1 MSLINWNDTYS
12 VRIKV
17 LDNQH
22 KKLVDTINLLYDAMK
37 QGKSNEVLSKIIF
50 DLIAYTKTHFQSEE
64 DLFEKYSYPNKLQH
78 KKEHDDFVN
87 SVGKFYE
94 DFQNKR
100 AGLSL
105 EIMNF
110 LTNWLT
116 KHIKGSD
123 KAYSKFMNEQ
133 GIY

>member
-12 VRIKV
+12 VRVKV
-17 LDNQH
+17 LDSQH

-37 QGKSNEVLSKIIF
+37 QGKSNEVLAKIIY
-50 DLIAYTKTHFQSEE
+50 DLIGYTKTHFKSEE
-64 DLFEKYSYPNKLQH
+64 DLFEKYNYPNKLSH

-94 DFQNKR
+94 DFQNNR

-123 KAYSKFMNEQ
+123 KAYSKFINEQ